1 MSSGRGSG
9 AGDGTGGRGGVGRA
23 LRRFQ
28 QRVEPPVVRI
38 LLLVVFVT
46 GLTAQFVTP
55 LGDAL
60 EGKAYLGGA
69 LLSLVAFILYDA
81 LKELTAASRL
91 PARMEANSRNLGNF
105 VADAFESR
113 RVEISFFGYT
123 GETLFNELYHRL
135 ERLQDAPG
143 PTRQVTVRL
152 IVPDF
157 SQPMNVPA
165 RVGAD
170 GVAQDAPEFRRRI
183 ERKCQEYDQILAGL
197 AAGLTRL
204 GHVEVDCE
212 YRVVSG
218 PPLHKLCVF
227 NRKRVLHGL
236 YDLSSRMS
244 IEGPEYYDPK
254 GYDTDLTVLAAER
267 RPEDEPAVGQWVK
280 HFDDL
285 WELVAQVPEWRRRAA
300 A

>member
-1 MSSGRGSG
+1 MSG
-9 AGDGTGGRGGVGRA
+9 AGRGGIGRS
-23 LRRFQ
+23 LRRFY
-28 QRVEPPVVRI
+28 QRVEPTVVRV
-38 LLLVVFVT
+38 LLLVVFVV
-46 GLTAQFVTP
+46 GLTAQFVAP

-69 LLSLVAFILYDA
+69 LLSLVAFILYEA
-81 LKELTAASRL
+81 LKELTAATRL

-113 RVEISFFGYT
+113 IVEISFSGYT

-135 ERLQDAPG
+135 ERLAEAPG
-143 PTRQVTVRL
+143 PTRRVTVRM

-157 SQPMNVPA
+157 SQPMFVPS

-170 GVAQDAPEFRRRI
+170 GAAEDAPEFRRRI
-183 ERKCQEYDQILAGL
+183 ERKCQEYDQILSDL
-197 AAGLTRL
+197 AAGVTRL
-204 GHVEVDCE
+204 GHVEVRCE
-212 YRVVSG
+212 YRVISG
-218 PPLHKLCVF
+218 PPLQKLCIF

-244 IEGPEYYDPK
+244 LQEQYYDPK

-267 RPEDEPAVGQWVK
+267 RPEDEPAVGMWVK
-280 HFDDL
+280 HFDEL
-285 WELVAQVPEWRRRAA
+285 WELVAQIPAWRRPAA

>member
-1 MSSGRGSG
+1 MSDDGGGG
-9 AGDGTGGRGGVGRA
+9 AAGGRGGIARS

-28 QRVEPPVVRI
+28 QRVEPTAVRV

-60 EGKAYLGGA
+60 EGKAFLGGA
-69 LLSLVAFILYDA
+69 LLSLVAFVLYDA

-91 PARMEANSRNLGNF
+91 PARVEASSRNLGNF

-113 RVEISFFGYT
+113 RVEISFYGYT

-135 ERLQDAPG
+135 ERLAEAPG
-143 PTRQVTVRL
+143 PTRRVTVRM

-157 SQPMNVPA
+157 SLPMFVPS

-170 GVAQDAPEFRRRI
+170 GTAEDAPEFRDRI
-183 ERKCQEYDQILAGL
+183 ERKCQEYDQILSHL
-197 AAGLTRL
+197 AEGLTRL
-204 GHVEVDCE
+204 GHVEVHCE
-212 YRVVSG
+212 YRVVAG
-218 PPLHKLCVF
+218 PPLHKLCIF

-244 IEGPEYYDPK
+244 LRTQYYDPK

-267 RPEDEPAVGQWVK
+267 RPEDEPAVGMWVK

-285 WELVAQVPEWRRRAA
+285 WALVAQVPEWRRRAA